1 MGPSDAGG
9 LPEAFM
15 LQMLFRVALQQ
26 QVGGGLSE
34 QLSKLKP
41 PEEGWCLDWQALLL
55 ASAVCFVFV
64 PSHIITQCLGHSSHS

>member
-34 QLSKLKP
+34 QLSKLRP

-55 ASAVCFVFV
+55 ASAVMFCICAFTHNYSVPWSFV
-64 PSHIITQCLGHSSHS
+64 T